1 VYRKKGCSV
10 GKWSGLSVGWPL
22 VDVAGS
28 DFTLNGYEPAKV
40 SLFERGTGFRIYY
53 LAFRI
58 DHSPLNGRFYI

>member
-1 VYRKKGCSV
+1 MYRKKGCSV
-10 GKWSGLSVGWPL
+10 GKWSGASVGWPL

-28 DFTLNGYEPAKV
+28 DFTLNGYEPRRNYLKREQA
-40 SLFERGTGFRIYY
+40 SRIYY